1 MTRRTAMPASEGRD
15 RIQKAEAAA
24 ATSDGDGDATMF
36 DLLGLGDPP
45 DVSAEGDAGSDAGD
59 ADAGAGGSDAGIDA
73 GGSDAGVDASAS
85 ADAGDAGDGGDAG
98 TDAGASADAGDAG
111 DGSTEGGDAGGT
123 EGGAE
128 GTEAVTKVKAVA
140 AVKAGKTSLATLTRI
155 AKQAGAL
162 AEGKPLT
169 GEMST
174 QLQAV
179 IKALNLLG
187 GDSKIIVVKV
197 VDGMDKTP
205 LLALT
210 SAIEGLVKVTN
221 DVGDLK
227 EDAEL
232 TDEMGGSLKGIAK
245 SIEDIVTKFSAAAKP
260 AKSAKPAVTKTAT
273 ATAPTAKVTD
283 IEVFKAMGSDKDK
296 DPMIVFKAGAKM
308 KKIRLSQFARAVEAL
323 QSILKELSGEEVKKN
338 AEPTTVAVSADVDLS
353 PVTKAIEAL
362 GGRVDEKI
370 EVIGKSVDAL
380 GERLDAVEGI
390 RPTGASDDDAGEAT
404 EVKKSVT
411 DLGWG
416 SVLAGQGGKQ

>member
-1 MTRRTAMPASEGRD
+1 MTRRTAMPASEGRLQ
-15 RIQKAEAAA
+15 IQKAEAAA
-24 ATSDGDGDATMF
+24 ATADGDGDASMV
-36 DLLGLGDPP
+36 DLLGLGDMP
-45 DVSAEGDAGSDAGD
+45 DVSTEGDDAGSDGD
-59 ADAGAGGSDAGIDA
+59 AGTDAGVGGSDAGTDA
-73 GGSDAGVDASAS
+73 GGSDAGVDASA
-85 ADAGDAGDGGDAG
+85 DAGDGGDAG
-98 TDAGASADAGDAG
+98 TDAGASDAGDA
-111 DGSTEGGDAGGT
+111 DAGDAGGT

-128 GTEAVTKVKAVA
+128 GTEAVTKVKAAA

-155 AKQAGAL
+155 AKQSATL
-162 AEGKPLT
+162 VEGKPLT

-260 AKSAKPAVTKTAT
+260 AKSAKPAVTKT